1 MRMGA
6 SRAIDADASQ
16 DQTLTFA
23 IVEAL
28 RARAR
33 VIAPLL
39 LVSITG
45 LTLLFLAT
53 PYGLGVSPD
62 STQYLS
68 AAEHL
73 LRGDGLRVHWWDE
86 GAQPFTHF
94 PPGFALSLSFLT
106 GLGLTADTSAR
117 LINGMALLISAFLA
131 YALTRKASGSVTAG
145 LFGAAA
151 VVLAR
156 DFLAAHAMIWSEP
169 VFLALML
176 GALLA
181 TTRAVE
187 SGRMAPVF
195 VGAVLVGIA
204 GLTRYVA
211 PAVMGAC
218 ALALLAAGTTS
229 LRTRIQRSFAFGV
242 VAALPL
248 AALMVFN
255 ASRAGAATNRQLAFH
270 PPGGAE
276 FKSAVG
282 TAYYWVMPLQ
292 MPLWVRFVV
301 FVAVGWGWVFFVRSI
316 MRSRGA
322 GLQVPAEAR
331 YTRTVLALC
340 CGCYLAFLLL
350 SLTLFD
356 AQSTPDRRLLLPVV
370 PVLTILVVAGLS
382 DAIRVPARR
391 RASIALGAVLSIAL
405 VVSAAQWIVGSR
417 RDGLGYSAPVWK
429 QSALIA
435 AVRSMGPN
443 TTIFSNAPGAILF
456 HTGREVLGI
465 PRLANP
471 NTLQRYAQFDERM
484 AIVCKQSESRTIA
497 YVHFTVEDSEWFLPT
512 LADVRQRWRTVPRL
526 VAPEGVLEVVP
537 AGCAPHGTE
546 PPGQNGRF

>member
-1 MRMGA
+1 MGA
-6 SRAIDADASQ
+6 SR
-16 DQTLTFA
+16 TFD
-23 IVEAL
+23 
-28 RARAR
+28 ARASR
-33 VIAPLL
+33 NRSVTSVTVEGLRTRTVVFGPLL
-39 LVSITG
+39 VVLVTS
-45 LTLLFLAT
+45 LALLLLAT

-68 AAEHL
+68 AAENF

-86 GAQPFTHF
+86 GTQPLTHF
-94 PPGFALSLSFLT
+94 PPGFVILLSFLT
-106 GLGLTADTSAR
+106 GLGLTADLSAR
-117 LINGMALLISAFLA
+117 LINSLALVTSALLAF
-131 YALTRKASGSVTAG
+131 ALTRKASGSATAG

-156 DFLAAHAMIWSEP
+156 DFMAAHAMIWSEP
-169 VFLALML
+169 TFVALML

-187 SGRMAPVF
+187 TGRMTPV
-195 VGAVLVGIA
+195 VLAAMLVGLS

-211 PAVMGAC
+211 PAVVGAC
-218 ALALLAAGTTS
+218 MLALLTAGASS
-229 LRTRIQRSFAFGV
+229 LRQRVQRTFALGV
-242 VAALPL
+242 VASLPL
-248 AALMVFN
+248 AALMAFN
-255 ASRAGAATNRQLAFH
+255 ASQAGAATNRELAFH
-270 PPGGAE
+270 PPGQAE
-276 FKSAVG
+276 FTSALA
-282 TAYYWVMPLQ
+282 TAYYWVMPLD
-292 MPLWVRFVV
+292 MPLWTRFVI
-301 FVAVGWGWVFFVRSI
+301 FVAVGWAGAFLLRAI
-316 MRSRGA
+316 MQSRREGP
-322 GLQVPAEAR
+322 QVQPEAR
-331 YTRTVLALC
+331 YARIVLALC
-340 CGCYLAFLLL
+340 CICYLAFLLV

-356 AQSTPDRRLLLPVV
+356 AQSTPDRRLLLPVLPPFTV
-370 PVLTILVVAGLS
+370 LVVAGLS

-391 RASIALGAVLSIAL
+391 RASVALGAVLSIAL
-405 VVSAAQWIVGSR
+405 LLSLAQWIVESR

-537 AGCAPHGTE
+537 AGCAPHGAE